1 MSGEVVRLVN
11 IALLCFCNLVTV
23 LILFSF
29 RKGTMQVRA
38 SRALFTE
45 IAAVFFSMTFYTA
58 SLVFHRDSYYV
69 FGTCSLAASY
79 LGIYLIYYFYVAYIR
94 EQINQMERERSV
106 SKAVTYTSLAI
117 FVAAA
122 IMWVLSIFD
131 AGSNNVRVGAVSF
144 GPAFAVG
151 NAGCLMLLAFCLVL
165 LLRHYKALGVRQT
178 VLLSSMPVLMLIVTF
193 AEPFVNGIEI
203 RYPAIVLVI
212 ILIYSRHYLDLENR
226 AQRAEND
233 EIRLR
238 LRMATDRM
246 KPHYLYNVL
255 TTIYYL
261 CDTDPAKAQYAIGLF
276 AEYMRNTLETMEKH
290 ELVYFSWELEEISQY
305 LSLEKLRFGDRLN
318 IELDADYTDFMVPP
332 LSIQPL
338 VENAVKH
345 GISPSEKGGT
355 VRITTREISGG
366 GAQIIIQDDGVGFDV
381 STLGELD
388 RSHEGV
394 ANVRERIRLEIG
406 GDMVI
411 SSEPGKGTTAIVTLW
426 PAKNGA
432 KGRAPEE

>member
-1 MSGEVVRLVN
+1 MNGEVVRAVN
-11 IALLCFCNLVTV
+11 IALLCFCNAVTI
-23 LILFSF
+23 LILCSF

-45 IAAVFFSMTFYTA
+45 IASVFFTMTFYTA
-58 SLVFHRDSYYV
+58 SLIFDRNSYYI

-79 LGIYLIYYFYVAYIR
+79 LGIYMIYYFYVAYIR

-106 SKAVTYTSLAI
+106 SKAVTYASLAI

-122 IMWVLSIFD
+122 IIWVLSIFD
-131 AGSNNVRVGAVSF
+131 ADRNNVTLGAVGF
-144 GPAFAVG
+144 GSAFAVG
-151 NAGCLMLLAFCLVL
+151 NAGCLMLIAFCLVL

-178 VLLSSMPVLMLIVTF
+178 VLLSTMPVLMLAVTF
-193 AEPFVNGIEI
+193 TEPFSNGIEI
-203 RYPAIVLVI
+203 RYPVIVLVI

-226 AQRAEND
+226 AQRVEND

-276 AEYMRNTLETMEKH
+276 AEYMRNTLDTLEKH
-290 ELVYFSWELEEISQY
+290 ELVDFAWELEEVSQY

-318 IELDADYTDFMVPP
+318 IEMDTEFTDFKVPP

-366 GAQIIIQDDGVGFDV
+366 GAQIIIHDDGVGFDA
-381 STLGELD
+381 SKLEQLD

-411 SSEPGKGTTAIVTLW
+411 SSELGKGTTAIVTLW
-426 PAKNGA
+426 PEKSSVKA
-432 KGRAPEE
+432 RRLE